1 MIGASTGVPSHARH
15 APAPVAPTRQAASTP
30 GASGEDPK
38 LRQVAQQMEG
48 VFVQELYKAMRATV
62 PQDEGA
68 VGGGAGEEM
77 FTGLMDQHLATETPH
92 AWGRGLG
99 EAIYEHLRGRL
110 AREGGAGSAS
120 SAAGGATPT
129 DPARPVTPLDAP
141 PAARALDHPST
152 LAPLRSQPTLQPLEQ
167 RPSATLHPTLPT
179 PSRDAG
185 R

>member
-1 MIGASTGVPSHARH
+1 MIGAATGALSHARH
-15 APAPVAPTRQAASTP
+15 VPASTVASTPASTTP

-38 LRQVAQQMEG
+38 LRKVAQQMEG

-62 PQDEGA
+62 PQNDGA

-110 AREGGAGSAS
+110 ARESAEGSES
-120 SAAGGATPT
+120 IAAGGATPT

-141 PAARALDHPST
+141 PTPRALAESST
-152 LAPLRSQPTLQPLEQ
+152 LAPLQPQSTLQPL
-167 RPSATLHPTLPT
+167 SATLHPTPHT

>member
-1 MIGASTGVPSHARH
+1 MIGSIPGDPSRARGMMPLGNT
-15 APAPVAPTRQAASTP
+15 APAQSAPTSGTP
-30 GASGEDPK
+30 GEDPK
-38 LRQVAQQMEG
+38 LRKVAQQMEG

-62 PQDEGA
+62 PQNDGV

-99 EAIYEHLRGRL
+99 EAIYAHLRGRL
-110 AREGGAGSAS
+110 AREG
-120 SAAGGATPT
+120 AAAPDAPNEAVPDAPHDAAPVGLQGLQATPT
-129 DPARPVTPLDAP
+129 PL
-141 PAARALDHPST
+141 
-152 LAPLRSQPTLQPLEQ
+152 PLRPTLQPML
-167 RPSATLHPTLPT
+167 LT

>member
-1 MIGASTGVPSHARH
+1 MIGPVKAPISGDPSRARGMLPLGNTAPGNT
-15 APAPVAPTRQAASTP
+15 APATGTSSTP
-30 GASGEDPK
+30 GEDPK
-38 LRQVAQQMEG
+38 LRKVAQQMEG

-62 PQDEGA
+62 PQNDGV

-99 EAIYEHLRGRL
+99 EAIYAHLRGRL
-110 AREGGAGSAS
+110 AREGAAAAPDAGN
-120 SAAGGATPT
+120 
-129 DPARPVTPLDAP
+129 DAP
-141 PAARALDHPST
+141 PDAPHV
-152 LAPLRSQPTLQPLEQ
+152 APLDVTPAPLALRPTLQPML
-167 RPSATLHPTLPT
+167 LT

>member
-1 MIGASTGVPSHARH
+1 MIGRTGSGDPSRTRPMMPPGNS
-15 APAPVAPTRQAASTP
+15 APAKDAGAAKSAP
-30 GASGEDPK
+30 GEDPK

-48 VFVQELYKAMRATV
+48 VFVQELYKAMRTTV
-62 PQDEGA
+62 PQNDGV

-99 EAIYEHLRGRL
+99 EAIYAHLRGRL
-110 AREGGAGSAS
+110 AREGAGAAPGAPHDAPSGDPQATQS
-120 SAAGGATPT
+120 NAQQTTDVTAPAALAPTPT
-129 DPARPVTPLDAP
+129 PL
-141 PAARALDHPST
+141 S
-152 LAPLRSQPTLQPLEQ
+152 LRSTLQPML
-167 RPSATLHPTLPT
+167 LT

>member
-1 MIGASTGVPSHARH
+1 MIGPLGGPLGGDPSRARPMLPPGNT
-15 APAPVAPTRQAASTP
+15 APGQPVAPAGAASATP
-30 GASGEDPK
+30 GEEPK
-38 LRQVAQQMEG
+38 LRKVAQQMEG

-62 PQDEGA
+62 PQNDGV

-99 EAIYEHLRGRL
+99 EAIYQHLRGRL
-110 AREGGAGSAS
+110 AREGGAAP
-120 SAAGGATPT
+120 AGDPQETPLATQSTTQQTTDATAPTALAPTPT
-129 DPARPVTPLDAP
+129 PLA
-141 PAARALDHPST
+141 
-152 LAPLRSQPTLQPLEQ
+152 LRSTLQPML
-167 RPSATLHPTLPT
+167 LT